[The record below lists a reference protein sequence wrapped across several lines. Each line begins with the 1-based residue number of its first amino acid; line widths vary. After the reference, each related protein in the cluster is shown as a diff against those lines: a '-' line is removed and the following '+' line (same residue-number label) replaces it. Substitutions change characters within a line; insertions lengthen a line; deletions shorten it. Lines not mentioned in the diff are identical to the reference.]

1 VGNRRFGRSIG
12 ICLAFSL
19 LAAQSVGAQTGVR
32 WLFIVDD
39 YHIDFANTGR
49 MRDQVRSIATQLLRP
64 EDTFAMQCT
73 GPSRANFE
81 WTSDRST
88 LDAGIRSLTGNGL
101 KFADLLAIAA
111 GTQPPDGREAQ
122 AVATVVGI
130 LDGLDPFA
138 GPIGII
144 YVSNGYAALPEALG
158 SAASRTA
165 VPIFAVDPRL
175 MGTLIGA
182 LEPRDE
188 WNAYWTVTRQTLQA
202 LADASGG
209 ILLESRSGLPAAAR
223 KFGEL
228 VRR

>member
-1 VGNRRFGRSIG
+1 MGV
-12 ICLAFSL
+12 CLAFSL
-19 LAAQSVGAQTGVR
+19 LAAPTAGAQTGVR

-39 YHIDFANTGR
+39 YHIDFVNTGR
-49 MRDQVRSIATQLLRP
+49 MRDQVRSIANQLIRP

-88 LDAGIRSLTGNGL
+88 LDTGIRFLTGNGL

-122 AVATVVGI
+122 VAAKVVGI
-130 LDGLDPFA
+130 LGGLDRYA

-144 YVSNGYAALPEALG
+144 YVSNGYAALPEALL
-158 SAASRTA
+158 SAASRAA

-182 LEPRDE
+182 LEPRAE
-188 WNAYWTVTRQTLQA
+188 WNAHWTATRQTLQA
-202 LADASGG
+202 LADAGGG
-209 ILLESRSGLPAAAR
+209 IVLESRLSLAADAQR
-223 KFGEL
+223 FGAL
-228 VRR
+228 IRR